1 MEDFSSLLERC
12 FVALVDERAE
22 ARGWGKGEFAQKV
35 WSEDSPK
42 SSATKWAAIRSR
54 SSNTGKPQGVLLSDA
69 QRMAEALGEDLAYL
83 LALAKEKT
91 RDADIPNP
99 DMNKLK

>member
-1 MEDFSSLLERC
+1 MVNFSTMLGRC
-12 FVALVDERAE
+12 FVVLIDKRAD
-22 ARGWGKGEFAQKV
+22 ARGWGNGEFAQKV
-35 WSEDSPK
+35 WPEDSPK

-83 LALAKEKT
+83 LAVAKNKA
-91 RDADIPNP
+91 RDADIFNP
-99 DMNKLK
+99 DMAQA